1 MNQNNCEI
9 ARDLMPL
16 SIDGV
21 CSEGSQR
28 FLDTHVAEC
37 KPCQDYFAGMK
48 TGMLNIQME
57 PTQESKS
64 LKKSLRHMGKRFK
77 ALWITLA
84 ALVCAFAL
92 LLVAAGVNQMLMN
105 HTEAAP
111 LDMYNINLFR
121 NDALVS
127 TALSGSFYEQVY
139 DGYHRDEYYM
149 TLTDTNKDAVILTY
163 YVHWYPYQHK
173 QISKAMDTAVF
184 PDPAPT
190 SFKPMGVDAPL
201 VEDVAVL
208 TGTTGWM
215 SDYRFTTGLEFDAL
229 CMDNGQL
236 YMIDG
241 WDSVQTTTGRTLV
254 IPQPGTPV
262 YEVRISDGKETRT
275 IYAAWRGDEITNVSA
290 DKFDK
295 NGLPMSGVISPGD
308 LEKYAD
314 FIVK

>member
-64 LKKSLRHMGKRFK
+64 LKKSLRHMDKRFK

-84 ALVCAFAL
+84 SLVCAFAL

-139 DGYHRDEYYM
+139 DGYRRDEYYM

-173 QISKAMDTAVF
+173 QISKAMDTTVF

-190 SFKPMGVDAPL
+190 SFKPMGVDVPL
-201 VEDVAVL
+201 VEDGAVL

-215 SDYRFTTGLEFDAL
+215 FDYRFTTGLEFDAL

-262 YEVRISDGKETRT
+262 YEVRLSDGKETRT
-275 IYAAWRGDEITNVSA
+275 IYAAWRNDEITNVSA
-290 DKFDK
+290 DRFDK
-295 NGLPMSGVISPGD
+295 NGLPMSGVISPSD

>member
-1 MNQNNCEI
+1 M
-9 ARDLMPL
+9 
-16 SIDGV
+16 
-21 CSEGSQR
+21 
-28 FLDTHVAEC
+28 
-37 KPCQDYFAGMK
+37 
-48 TGMLNIQME
+48 
-57 PTQESKS
+57 
-64 LKKSLRHMGKRFK
+64 
-77 ALWITLA
+77 
-84 ALVCAFAL
+84 
-92 LLVAAGVNQMLMN
+92 
-105 HTEAAP
+105 
-111 LDMYNINLFR
+111 
-121 NDALVS
+121 
-127 TALSGSFYEQVY
+127 Y

-173 QISKAMDTAVF
+173 QISKAMDTDVF

-201 VEDVAVL
+201 VEDGAVL

-215 SDYRFTTGLEFDAL
+215 FDYRFTTGLEFDTL
-229 CMDNGQL
+229 CVDNGQL
-236 YMIDG
+236 YLIDG

-262 YEVRISDGKETRT
+262 YEVRVSDGKETRT